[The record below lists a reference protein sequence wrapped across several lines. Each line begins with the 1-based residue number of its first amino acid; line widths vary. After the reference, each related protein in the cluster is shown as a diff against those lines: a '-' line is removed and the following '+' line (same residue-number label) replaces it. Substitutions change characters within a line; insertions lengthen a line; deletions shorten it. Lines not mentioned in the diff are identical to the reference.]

1 MGENIKKKVKKRK
14 YKRNKKIFAFVV
26 VFITLLSAA
35 FYHFYFNDRPVLSG
49 ERLTVRFIDVG
60 QGDASLVITPDGS
73 AMLIDTGP
81 SQSKNKL
88 KRELDEA
95 SFKDLDF
102 VVFTHPDEDHIGN
115 AETVL
120 RGYTVI
126 TVLMPDFS
134 KNTNVYKKMMAAIE
148 EEGIK
153 LEYPEPNT
161 KYELG
166 EVEFVIL
173 APISKYK
180 SSNNNSIVL
189 RLKSG
194 QNTFLFMGDAE
205 SEAEKDMLNAYN
217 KNVIGCDVIKVGHHG
232 SSSSSTKEFINAV
245 MPLYAII
252 SCGKNNT
259 YGHPSSAVVSRLQAA
274 GARIL
279 RTDKDGT
286 IIIQSDGKNIYV
298 VE

>member
-95 SFKDLDF
+95 GFKDLDF
-102 VVFTHPDEDHIGN
+102 AVFTHPDEDHIGN

-148 EEGIK
+148 EEKVK

-166 EVEFVIL
+166 EAEFVIL

-189 RLKSG
+189 RLKYG

-217 KNVIGCDVIKVGHHG
+217 KNDIGCDVIKVGHHG